1 MKYVKHLELF
11 QILLKKD
18 KPQTGRLLGMD
29 VGERFV
35 GLAVSDAS
43 NEIASPHSVLI
54 RTRSDVNSIADN
66 LQELHLVTTLTV
78 GARQF
83 DVYSDV
89 ASKFRWI
96 KVDQFSLVGFV
107 IGYPFPMYRFQ
118 STQAF
123 QVKQFVDQLKKIS
136 RFEGLVYT
144 YWDERFTT
152 KAVESML
159 KPLDLHPSHMKRI
172 LDKFAAVGIL
182 QGCLD
187 DFQRQVKCC
196 VEPDS

>member
-1 MKYVKHLELF
+1 
-11 QILLKKD
+11 
-18 KPQTGRLLGMD
+18 MD

-66 LQELHLVTTLTV
+66 LQEL
-78 GARQF
+78 
-83 DVYSDV
+83 
-89 ASKFRWI
+89 
-96 KVDQFSLVGFV
+96 VDQFSLVGFV